1 MGLDITL
8 VVSILSA
15 LVSVTVLLNFVYTRQ
30 KEREDTIRW
39 RKGVDDRLD
48 ALTKRVDSHNDY
60 AKMFYSAKD
69 ELMNMKE
76 DISFIR
82 GQLSK

>member
-15 LVSVTVLLNFVYTRQ
+15 LVSVSVLLNFVRTRQ
-30 KEREDTIRW
+30 KEREDTVEW

-48 ALTKRVDSHNDY
+48 ALTRRVDSHNDY

-69 ELMNMKE
+69 ELMHMKE
-76 DISFIR
+76 DIAFIR
-82 GQLSK
+82 GQLEK